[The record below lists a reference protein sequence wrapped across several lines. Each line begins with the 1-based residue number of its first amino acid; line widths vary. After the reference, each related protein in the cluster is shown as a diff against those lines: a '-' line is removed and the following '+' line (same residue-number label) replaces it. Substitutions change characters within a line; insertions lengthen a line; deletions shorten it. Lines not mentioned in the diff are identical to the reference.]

1 MDEVK
6 EVPSMDDWKDSA
18 MIKVWLDQEG
28 QCQGQNDDMGA
39 PSELGTS
46 KVRMWDDAKRSRT

>member
-6 EVPSMDDWKDSA
+6 EVPSMDDLKDGT
-18 MIKVWLDQEG
+18 MVKVWLDQEG

-39 PSELGTS
+39 PNELGTS
-46 KVRMWDDAKRSRT
+46 KVRMWDDTKRSRT